1 MAEIT
6 GNQKNSQYRD
16 HHIGEANATRLAGG
30 AGHVQALKLKVR
42 AAWVAVTNHLLNL
55 VAGGPT
61 NLRRVDLHERPQYPV
76 QHGPYD
82 RSQQH
87 DRRRDANCR
96 QLKCCVEFG
105 FHYCASPMVSK

>member
-1 MAEIT
+1 MAEIA

-61 NLRRVDLHERPQYPV
+61 NLRRVDLHE
-76 QHGPYD
+76 
-82 RSQQH
+82 
-87 DRRRDANCR
+87 
-96 QLKCCVEFG
+96 
-105 FHYCASPMVSK
+105 